1 MRKFL
6 FYLFPISLRQAGKN
20 IEMYYKIN
28 TLNDGSLQFIA
39 QYRSIGKNL
48 SNFGIKASTILF
60 ENKVPLIRF
69 SNYFNV

>member
-1 MRKFL
+1 
-6 FYLFPISLRQAGKN
+6 
-20 IEMYYKIN
+20 MYYKIN

-39 QYRSIGKNL
+39 QYRSIGKNP
-48 SNFGIKASTILF
+48 STFGIKASTILS